1 MRKQIITTICA
12 LAGAALTLAPA
23 QTALQADALT
33 QPRLYDL
40 EEVLTPVWE
49 RDICYQESVLPVADG
64 GKDVMIPLL
73 YPATEILKV
82 QNAGLTVTYRAGS
95 DYDILDGKLV
105 VFGRGRIP
113 IMSQT
118 EFSPSAGQFPNLEDG
133 GYLCFQEG
141 SYFHDRQLVV
151 TYKHEGKYDGYVP
164 ESKAELLPNL
174 QQKLQKG
181 ESLDMFVLGDSIS
194 VGANSSGFSEIFT
207 SPYMPIYPQLFADGL
222 KQKYGLKTVNV
233 YNHSVGGKNSAWGVN
248 EIENALS
255 THENVDLAVLAFGMN
270 DGNLSPDAFNSNVSK
285 MINAVNT
292 KFPDAE
298 ILLVATMLPNPK
310 SSYAQLQGLFHIS
323 MVEDLQT
330 NGVAVA
336 DVTAVHESLLARKR
350 YSDMTGN
357 NINHP
362 NDYLARVY
370 AQTLLTTVGKEEK
383 LPNDT
388 ATETNSGS
396 TTPQKQG
403 CNSVASGTLCAPLTL
418 ALWLA
423 ISNNIRRKKSEEN

>member
-1 MRKQIITTICA
+1 
-12 LAGAALTLAPA
+12 
-23 QTALQADALT
+23 
-33 QPRLYDL
+33 
-40 EEVLTPVWE
+40 
-49 RDICYQESVLPVADG
+49 
-64 GKDVMIPLL
+64 
-73 YPATEILKV
+73 
-82 QNAGLTVTYRAGS
+82 
-95 DYDILDGKLV
+95 
-105 VFGRGRIP
+105 
-113 IMSQT
+113 
-118 EFSPSAGQFPNLEDG
+118 
-133 GYLCFQEG
+133 
-141 SYFHDRQLVV
+141 
-151 TYKHEGKYDGYVP
+151 
-164 ESKAELLPNL
+164 
-174 QQKLQKG
+174 
-181 ESLDMFVLGDSIS
+181 
-194 VGANSSGFSEIFT
+194 
-207 SPYMPIYPQLFADGL
+207 
-222 KQKYGLKTVNV
+222 
-233 YNHSVGGKNSAWGVN
+233 
-248 EIENALS
+248 
-255 THENVDLAVLAFGMN
+255 
-270 DGNLSPDAFNSNVSK
+270 
-285 MINAVNT
+285 
-292 KFPDAE
+292 
-298 ILLVATMLPNPK
+298 MLPNPK